1 MNIALANL
9 ESFQEAIK
17 QASKVIKCS
26 NARERLDL
34 ADKMRKGA
42 LCDFFQL
49 DIDEDDDD
57 DEEDDVDE
65 NDETN
70 SMNLDDNSKFL
81 FFFSYT
87 YVDSILV
94 SILSLPPIQNDQQFI
109 ETMIN
114 QGRRKRKLAEQER
127 HASKLRRITV
137 KTEPE
142 QVQFTQI
149 NSFYYLKIR
158 FSLFILVN

>member
-49 DIDEDDDD
+49 DIDDND

-70 SMNLDDNSKFL
+70 SMNLDDNSKFH
-81 FFFSYT
+81 T
-87 YVDSILV
+87 Y
-94 SILSLPPIQNDQQFI
+94 F
-109 ETMIN
+109 
-114 QGRRKRKLAEQER
+114 
-127 HASKLRRITV
+127 
-137 KTEPE
+137 
-142 QVQFTQI
+142 
-149 NSFYYLKIR
+149 LK
-158 FSLFILVN
+158 N